1 MLVLLDVGNT
11 SITFGLYQK
20 GRISRPESYLHNEIP
35 QIKAKIKL
43 SGGNSHTNIIISSN
57 VPVLIP
63 ILRKALSSY
72 LLWVVGEDLPVPLKH
87 KYKNIQKLG
96 IDRQVNLYGANL
108 LYKKPLIVMDF
119 GTAITVDYLSA
130 KGVFEGGMII
140 PGPELAFQALIDK
153 AARIPKKS
161 SLPTKAKKFIGQD
174 TQECMNSGILQGYG
188 AMTDELIRRFKSNYG
203 NHLGVIISGGFSEH
217 LKPYITS
224 QVIYDPKIALEALYL
239 LYRAHQ
245 NSLK

>member
-11 SITFGLYQK
+11 SITCGFYQK
-20 GRISRPESYLHNEIP
+20 GRISRPESYLHDEVP
-35 QIKAKIKL
+35 QIKAKIKIN
-43 SGGNSHTNIIISSN
+43 GGNSHTNIIISSN
-57 VPVLIP
+57 VPLLVP
-63 ILRKALSSY
+63 ILRKALSAY
-72 LLWVVGEDLPVPLKH
+72 LVWIVGEDLSIPFKH
-87 KYKNIQKLG
+87 KYKNINNLG
-96 IDRQVNLYGANL
+96 IDRQVNLYGANQ

-140 PGPELAFQALIDK
+140 PGPELAFQALIAK

-161 SLPTKAKKFIGQD
+161 PLPTTAKKFIGQD

-188 AMTDELIRRFKSNYG
+188 AMADELINRFKSKYG
-203 NHLGVIISGGFSEH
+203 KDLGVIISGGFSQH

-224 QVIYDPKIALEALYL
+224 HVIYDPKIALEALYL

-245 NSLK
+245 NSPK